1 MMKKTM
7 MMMKIGSIEGGAGE
21 PCPPRWVGVGGG
33 GGGVGLLKLSDDYW
47 KGKMMKEEGEGR
59 GNGRRWFFRKV
70 VLARRC
76 RT

>member
-1 MMKKTM
+1 
-7 MMMKIGSIEGGAGE
+7 MMMKIGSIEGGSGGALSS
-21 PCPPRWVGVGGG
+21 PVGRGGG

-70 VLARRC
+70 VLTRRC

>member
-1 MMKKTM
+1 MKKTM
-7 MMMKIGSIEGGAGE
+7 MMMKIGSIEGGSGGALSS
-21 PCPPRWVGVGGG
+21 PVGRGGG